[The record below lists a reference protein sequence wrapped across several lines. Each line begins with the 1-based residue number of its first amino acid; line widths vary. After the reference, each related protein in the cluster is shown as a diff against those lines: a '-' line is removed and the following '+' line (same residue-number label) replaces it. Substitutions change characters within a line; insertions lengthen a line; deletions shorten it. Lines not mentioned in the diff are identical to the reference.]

1 MNNDWKNFLQ
11 NNGAKQGDNG
21 LFAFNPPYSDY
32 QNAKDNDCICDL
44 SYFST
49 VVIAGADANEFLQG
63 QFTNDVN
70 KVDENNSQL
79 SGFCNNKGRMI
90 ANYRLFQHQ
99 SNYFI
104 SLRNDLVERSINHLQ
119 NYVLRAEVGIQDI
132 SEQLIHIGIS
142 GKNAE
147 TLLTSYIDNLNSTVD
162 SVSSNDNY
170 IAIRIAGSTPRY
182 EIFCSFEHAVKLWED
197 IAAKT
202 KIVNSDYWNYL
213 NIKNG
218 LPLIDS
224 VTSEAF
230 VPQMANMELIN
241 GISFEKG
248 CYTGQEIVAR
258 THFLGKQKRRTYR
271 INITSESEPKVGEQL
286 ATETSTENQYTGT
299 LVTLYTIAKNKYEA
313 LAVIQIKSAEEAKL
327 KLKESDAE
335 INLLDLPYSL
345 ITSDA

>member
-1 MNNDWKNFLQ
+1 MNNDWKNFLLK
-11 NNGAKQGDNG
+11 NGANQDESGR
-21 LFAFNPPYSDY
+21 FTFNPPYSDHES
-32 QNAKDNDCICDL
+32 ATDNDCICDL

-49 VVIAGADANEFLQG
+49 IVIAGGDANEFLQG
-63 QFTNDVN
+63 QFTNDVD
-70 KVDENNSQL
+70 KVDEHNSQL

-104 SLRNDLVERSINHLQ
+104 NIREDLVELSIKHLQ

-147 TLLTSYIDNLNSTVD
+147 ALLASYIDNLDPTVD
-162 SVSSNDNY
+162 SVSFNDNY

-182 EIFCSFEHAVKLWED
+182 EIFCSFEHAVKLWEEL
-197 IAAKT
+197 ATNT
-202 KIVNSDYWNYL
+202 KVVNSKYWDYL
-213 NIKNG
+213 NIING

-224 VTSEAF
+224 VTSEEF
-230 VPQMANMELIN
+230 VPQMANMELVN

-258 THFLGKQKRRTYR
+258 THFLGKQKRRTYH
-271 INITSESEPKVGEQL
+271 IGITTKTEPKVGEQL
-286 ATETSTENQYTGT
+286 ATETSTENQYIGT
-299 LVTLYTIAKNKYEA
+299 LVTLYPVAENKYEA
-313 LAVIQIKSAEEAKL
+313 LAVIQIKSAEEEKL
-327 KLKESDAE
+327 RMKSSDAE
-335 INLLDLPYSL
+335 INLMELPYSL
-345 ITSDA
+345 ITDK